1 MTLETRRLPSP
12 PPAPSTD
19 GADFRA
25 DPYPYYRRLHEA
37 GPVSINEEYGFV
49 MVAGYNEIARL
60 LRDPRLSSDD
70 RNAGAH
76 QALVDAGVLRSED
89 LEQLDQ
95 RSFLRRDPP
104 DHTRLRGL
112 VSHVFTPRRVEELRP
127 VVQRLVDEAID
138 RAAQAR
144 RLDLIADLAYPLP
157 VTVISRL
164 LGVPAEDHLR
174 LRSWS
179 RAQLC
184 CSFEPSGLQPADQQ
198 ERNCMVQSDLTAYFD
213 ELIQRRR
220 REPGADL
227 LSAMLALAGEGDQL
241 TLDEVNST
249 ARLLLVGGHE
259 TTVGLIANGMLALLR
274 HPDQLDLLRRRPELA
289 EAAVEEVLRYDPPFQ
304 FVTRVALEDLE
315 ICGYAV
321 ARGAVLLLWLAAGNR
336 DGSRFREPDRF
347 LVTRTNNHHL
357 GFGAG
362 AHFCLGAPLAR
373 LQGRVALA
381 TLARRLVEPRLEVD
395 RPEYLESVH
404 AIAELP
410 VRFVGVAP

>member
-1 MTLETRRLPSP
+1 MTLETLRLPSP

-19 GADFRA
+19 CADFRA
-25 DPYPYYRRLHEA
+25 DPYPYYRRLLDE
-37 GPVSINEEYGFV
+37 GTVSMSDEYGFV
-49 MVAGYNEIARL
+49 MVAGYDDIARL

-76 QALVDAGVLRSED
+76 RTLVDAGLLRSED
-89 LEQLDQ
+89 LEQLDR

-104 DHTRLRGL
+104 DHTRLRAL
-112 VSHVFTPRRVEELRP
+112 VSRVFTPRRVEELRLI
-127 VVQRLVDEAID
+127 VQRMVDEAID
-138 RAAQAR
+138 RAAAGGR
-144 RLDLIADLAYPLP
+144 MDLIADLAYPLP

-184 CSFEPSGLQPADQQ
+184 CSFEASGLQLADQQ
-198 ERNCMVQSDLTAYFD
+198 ERNCMVQSDLTVYFD

-227 LSAMLALAGEGDQL
+227 LSALLALADEGDQL

-259 TTVGLIANGMLALLR
+259 TTVSLIANGMLALQR
-274 HPDQLDLLRRRPELA
+274 NPDQLDLLRRRPELA
-289 EAAVEEVLRYDPPFQ
+289 EAAVEEILRYDPPFQ
-304 FVTRVALEDLE
+304 FVTRIALQDLE
-315 ICGYAV
+315 VGGYAV
-321 ARGAVLLLWLAAGNR
+321 PRGAVLVLLLAAGNR
-336 DGSRFREPDRF
+336 DGSRFPEPDRL
-347 LVTRTNNHHL
+347 LVTRTDNHHL

-381 TLARRLVEPRLEVD
+381 TLARRLVEPQLEVD
-395 RPEYLESVH
+395 PPAYLESVH

>member
-1 MTLETRRLPSP
+1 MTLETRRLSDP
-12 PPAPSTD
+12 PPAPSID

-25 DPYPYYRRLHEA
+25 DPYPYYRRLLDA
-37 GPVSINEEYGFV
+37 GSVSMNQEYGFV
-49 MVAGYNEIARL
+49 MVAGHDEIAPL

-76 QALVDAGVLRSED
+76 RALLDAGLLGPED
-89 LEQLDQ
+89 LEQLDR

-112 VSHVFTPRRVEELRP
+112 VSRVFTPRRVEELRP
-127 VVQRLVDEAID
+127 AVQRIVDEAID
-138 RAAQAR
+138 RAARAGR
-144 RLDLIADLAYPLP
+144 MDLVADLAYPLP
-157 VTVISRL
+157 VTIISRL
-164 LGVPAEDHLR
+164 LGVPAQDHLR

-184 CSFEPSGLQPADQQ
+184 CSFEASGLQPGDQQ

-213 ELIQRRR
+213 DLIQRRR

-227 LSAMLALAGEGDQL
+227 LSALLALADEGGQH

-259 TTVGLIANGMLALLR
+259 TTVGLISNGMLALLR
-274 HPDQLDLLRRRPELA
+274 HPDQLDLLRRQPALA

-304 FVTRVALEDLE
+304 FVSRIALEDLE
-315 ICGYAV
+315 VGGYAV
-321 ARGAVLLLWLAAGNR
+321 PRGAVLVLWLAAGNR
-336 DGSRFREPDRF
+336 DGSRFPEPDRF
-347 LVTRTNNHHL
+347 DVTRTDSHHL

-362 AHFCLGAPLAR
+362 PHFCLGAPLAR
-373 LQGRVALA
+373 LQGQVVLA

-395 RPEYLESVH
+395 PPEYLESVH

-410 VRFVGVAP
+410 VRFAGVVP